1 MGGGYARKERSRAY
15 LGMQSVCSKLNISD
29 ATIVL

>member
-1 MGGGYARKERSRAY
+1 MGGGYARKDVSRVSGDAD
-15 LGMQSVCSKLNISD
+15 CSKLNISD